1 MSTVRQIW
9 IITLVAVVGFFG
21 LRSLPDTQCTF
32 LHADHQPVVVDGLE
46 FCGLNEEANFYSPYP
61 IRSGYTSIC
70 VSSAGKGLTPMCIP
84 SLPPTV
90 PGDSSCPLI

>member
-46 FCGLNEEANFYSPYP
+46 RMKAEQQSVCHVSHKMTFWIDGSAPKLGHLQSCLNK
-61 IRSGYTSIC
+61 
-70 VSSAGKGLTPMCIP
+70 VDQAGAL
-84 SLPPTV
+84 V
-90 PGDSSCPLI
+90 